1 MNAPKEDVLQRKA
14 SLGSTI
20 KAVASSFFG
29 VRAGK
34 AHADDVAKLNPLV
47 VIGVGIGMA
56 ILLILTLVTVVKMV
70 LR

>member
-1 MNAPKEDVLQRKA
+1 MSELKEDVLQRKA
-14 SLGSTI
+14 SLVSTI
-20 KAVASSFFG
+20 KAVACSFFG

-34 AHADDVAKLNPLV
+34 DHAEDVAKLNPLM

-56 ILLILTLVTVVKMV
+56 VLFILTLVTVVKMV

>member
-1 MNAPKEDVLQRKA
+1 VSEHKEDVLMRKA
-14 SLGSTI
+14 SLGSTV

-29 VRAGK
+29 VRASK
-34 AHADDVAKLNPLV
+34 SHQEDVAKLNPVV

-56 ILLILTLVTVVKMV
+56 ILFILTLVTVVKLV

>member
-1 MNAPKEDVLQRKA
+1 MSESKNDVLQRKA

-29 VRAGK
+29 VRGGK
-34 AHADDVAKLNPLV
+34 AHAEDVAKLNPLV

-56 ILLILTLVTVVKMV
+56 ILLILTLVTVVKIV

>member
-1 MNAPKEDVLQRKA
+1 MSESKDDVLQRKA
-14 SLGSTI
+14 SLGSTV

-29 VRAGK
+29 VRGGK
-34 AHADDVAKLNPLV
+34 AHAEDMAKLNPVV

-56 ILLILTLVTVVKMV
+56 ILFILTLVSVVKMV

>member
-1 MNAPKEDVLQRKA
+1 MSEPKNEVLQRKA

-29 VRAGK
+29 VRGGK
-34 AHADDVAKLNPLV
+34 AHEDDVAKLNPLV

-56 ILLILTLVTVVKMV
+56 ILFILTLVTVVKMV